1 MSHESTAA
9 AAELREK
16 GRLDEAAAAL
26 ENILDSDA
34 GDAAALVELGIVR
47 LSQADRAAAEACF
60 RRALE
65 ADDSVVAAHFN
76 LARLLMANGQAK
88 EAAAGFESVTRLAP
102 DLAEGHHGLACAR
115 AAEGQLVE
123 SAAAGRRALELRPE
137 WPEAAAQVVAVAIE
151 AGDLTAAGEVLESW
165 GGYQPNDAE
174 QLFLAGCLAQEKGE
188 LEASTGYFEKA
199 ISGGCDGDA
208 EARLASV
215 LVRLG
220 RLEAAEAAAHQALK
234 HDPEAARAH
243 NTLGNLAMIGGDPAR
258 AEPAFQRA
266 CEFEPANPI
275 AWRNLGDALLRQGRH
290 DAARQVF
297 ARLANVPNGAAMAHD
312 GNGAVLQT
320 EGRHQEAIASFRQAL
335 ELDPDFPVALANLG
349 TSLQA
354 GNQLREAATAFERA
368 LELRPDMVT
377 AQYNLGSLYLMLHRL
392 EDAADCFARALELR
406 PAAGGL
412 YAYLGYARA
421 RLCDW
426 RQWDEIGAQTVRHLE
441 SPAAAFEEVVA
452 PPFGLF
458 GLAVPPKLRLEA
470 AQREAVRINQAVAP
484 LKAEV
489 KFSYAPRGQRLRI
502 GYLSPDF
509 RRHSLGRTFAVIL
522 AAHDR
527 DRFELH
533 GYSLAGVERH
543 DEVTAALAKD
553 FDSFIE
559 LRPFSDREA
568 AERINAD
575 QIDILVDLAGPTRG
589 ARPGILALEPAPVPV
604 HALGY
609 GNTMGA
615 DFIRYLIT
623 DEIYTADDVRPFV
636 SETVVELP
644 EGSLPGARLEFPEGQ
659 NWRQDFALPAHG
671 RVFANFSLHNKID
684 PQVFD
689 IWMKILDRTPDSVLW
704 LLAGHEVLENN
715 LRREAGARN
724 VSPDRLIFAPRAD
737 HAQHLA
743 RQAQADLVLDTLH
756 HTGGVTTAEALW
768 TGLPVLTFAGPP
780 SDRAGE
786 ALVTAA
792 GMPELACPR
801 GAFVETAVALGHDD
815 DRLEAIK
822 AKLVA
827 QRDTCPLFDLERFTR
842 HLERAY
848 EMIWQHHESSDPS
861 HRIQVPALPRNGTAS

>member
-1 MSHESTAA
+1 MVHESTAA
-9 AAELREK
+9 AAELRQA

-26 ENILDSDA
+26 EDILQGDA
-34 GDAAALVELGIVR
+34 GNATALVELGIVR
-47 LSQADRAAAEACF
+47 LGQADTTAAEACF
-60 RRALE
+60 RRALA
-65 ADDSVVAAHFN
+65 ADATVVAAHFN
-76 LARLLMANGQAK
+76 LARLLLAGGQA
-88 EAAAGFESVTRLAP
+88 EAAAAGFEKVVELAP
-102 DLAEGHHGLACAR
+102 DLAEGYHGLACAR
-115 AAEGQLVE
+115 ANEGRLTAA
-123 SAAAGRRALELRPE
+123 AAAGRRALELKPE
-137 WPEAAAQVVAVAIE
+137 WPEAAAQLTAVAIE
-151 AGDLTAAGEVLESW
+151 AGDLAIAGEALEQW
-165 GGYQPNDAE
+165 GGYQPGAADR
-174 QLFLAGCLAQEKGE
+174 LFLAGCLAQEKGE
-188 LEASTGYFEKA
+188 LEAAMESFESA
-199 ISGGCDGDA
+199 IAADCDGDA

-220 RLEAAEAAAHQALK
+220 RLDAAKDAARRALEA
-234 HDPEAARAH
+234 DPDAARAH
-243 NTLGNLAMIGGDPAR
+243 NTLGNLAMIEGDPAR

-266 CEFEPANPI
+266 CELEPANPI

-290 DAARQVF
+290 EAARQVF
-297 ARLANVPNGAAMAHD
+297 AGLAKVPSGAAMAHD
-312 GNGAVLQT
+312 GDGAILQT
-320 EGRHQEAIASFRQAL
+320 EGRHEEAIASFRKAL
-335 ELDPDFPVALANLG
+335 ELDADFPVALANLG

-354 GNQLREAATAFERA
+354 GNQLRDAAAAFERA

-377 AQYNLGSLYLMLHRL
+377 AQYNLGSLYLMLNRL

-426 RQWDEIGAQTVRHLE
+426 RQWDEIGAETVRHLQ
-441 SPAAAFEEVVA
+441 SPPAAFEEIVA

-458 GLAVPPKLRLEA
+458 GLAVPPNLRLEA
-470 AQREAVRINQAVAP
+470 AKREAVRIAQSVAP

-489 KFSYAPRGQRLRI
+489 NLAYAPRGRRLRI

-527 DRFELH
+527 ERFEIH
-533 GYSLAGVERH
+533 GYSLSGTERH
-543 DEVTAALAKD
+543 DEITAALAKD
-553 FDSFIE
+553 FDSFTE
-559 LRPFSDREA
+559 LRPLSDRQG

-575 QIDILVDLAGPTRG
+575 NIDILVDLAGPTRG

-615 DFIRYLIT
+615 NFIRYLIT

-644 EGSLPGARLEFPEGQ
+644 EGSLPGARLEIPESQFG
-659 NWRQDFALPAHG
+659 RVDFGLPAHG
-671 RVFANFSLHNKID
+671 RVFANFSLQNKID

-689 IWMKILDRTPDSVLW
+689 IWMKILEQTPDSVLW
-704 LLAGHEVLENN
+704 MLAGHEVLENN
-715 LRREAGARN
+715 LRREAEARN
-724 VSPDRLIFAPRAD
+724 VSAERLIFAPRAD
-737 HAQHLA
+737 HAEHLA
-743 RQAQADLVLDTLH
+743 RQAKADLVLDTLH

-792 GMPELACPR
+792 GLPELACPR
-801 GAFVETAVALGHDD
+801 EDFVATAVELGRDD
-815 DRLEAIK
+815 DRLAALK
-822 AKLVA
+822 AKLNT

-842 HLERAY
+842 HLECAY
-848 EMIWQHHESSDPS
+848 EMIWQHHESGDASR
-861 HRIQVPALPRNGTAS
+861 RIQVPALPKADLG